1 MMSEAGSDRESLA
14 QPTAGSTPAGEEPGK
29 PKNRWLRLL
38 GVVVPFA
45 MVAALLAGVLPAMA
59 DFGEVWDAIQSLT
72 WLETTSLLVAAG
84 WNIIT
89 YQLIILAALPGL
101 TLLKAF
107 VVGQIS
113 TAVTNTLPAGSAIGV
128 GVTYAMFS
136 SLGFSTGSIAIASVV
151 TGLWNTFVKLALPV
165 VALALL
171 TFQGRSNAALRSASL
186 IGVVVLIGAI
196 GLLTLIMSSERS
208 ARRAGERI
216 GAIASRLVRPFKR
229 VPFEQWGAGFVRF
242 RSQSIDLLLRRW
254 HLITL
259 ATVLSQ
265 LSLFALLLLSLRHMG
280 VSADT
285 ITAAEALAAFAVVR
299 LVTAIP
305 ITPGNLGIV
314 EVGLTAAL
322 VLAGGD
328 ESLVVAAVLIYRA
341 LSFLLQVPLGLAAFI
356 IWRSKKSWR
365 VSSNVATGEAR

>member
-1 MMSEAGSDRESLA
+1 MVSETGPDGESPA
-14 QPTAGSTPAGEEPGK
+14 QPIGGTDAGGDDSGPTRG
-29 PKNRWLRLL
+29 RWRRLL
-38 GVVVPFA
+38 GVLGSIGL
-45 MVAALLAGVLPAMA
+45 MAALLVGVLPAMA

-72 WLETTSLLVAAG
+72 WLETASLLAVAG
-84 WNIIT
+84 WNIVT
-89 YQLIILAALPGL
+89 YQLVILSALPGL
-101 TLLKAF
+101 TLLRAF

-136 SLGFSTGSIAIASVV
+136 SFGFSTGSIAIASVV

-171 TFQGRSNAALRSASL
+171 TFQGRTNAALQSAAL
-186 IGVVVLIGAI
+186 TGIAVLIGAV
-196 GLLTLIMSSERS
+196 GLLALIMASERI

-216 GAIASRLVRPFKR
+216 GAVASRLARPFNR
-229 VPFEQWGAGFVRF
+229 GPFPHWGSGLVRF
-242 RSQSIDLLLRRW
+242 RSQSIELLRRRW

-259 ATVLSQ
+259 ATAVSH

-285 ITAAEALAAFAVVR
+285 VTGAEALAAFALVR

-305 ITPGNLGIV
+305 IPPGNLGIV

-322 VLAGGD
+322 VVAGGE

-341 LSFLLQVPLGLAAFI
+341 LSYLVQVPLGLVAYI
-356 IWRSKKSWR
+356 IWRSKRDWR
-365 VSSNVATGEAR
+365 IPSPAATGA

>member
-1 MMSEAGSDRESLA
+1 MSEADADRESPA
-14 QPTAGSTPAGEEPGK
+14 QPTAGAITEGGDPGK
-29 PKNRWLRLL
+29 PKRRWLRLL
-38 GVVVPFA
+38 GVVGSFA
-45 MVAALLAGVLPAMA
+45 LVAALLVGVLPAIA

-84 WNIIT
+84 WNIVT
-89 YQLIILAALPGL
+89 YQLIIMAALPGL
-101 TLLKAF
+101 TLLRAF

-128 GVTYAMFS
+128 GVTYTMFS
-136 SLGFSTGSIAIASVV
+136 SFGFGTGSIAIASVI
-151 TGLWNTFVKLALPV
+151 TGLWNTFVKLALPI

-186 IGVVVLIGAI
+186 IGVAVLIGAI
-196 GLLTLIMSSERS
+196 TLLTLMMLSERS

-216 GAIASRLVRPFKR
+216 GTVASRLVRPFKR
-229 VPFEQWGAGFVRF
+229 GPFQQWGAGFARF
-242 RSQSIDLLLRRW
+242 RSQSIDILRRRW
-254 HLITL
+254 HLLTL
-259 ATVLSQ
+259 ATVVSH
-265 LSLFALLLLSLRHMG
+265 LSLFTLLLVSLRHMG

-285 ITAAEALAAFAVVR
+285 ITGGEALAAFAVVR
-299 LVTAIP
+299 LATAIP

-322 VLAGGD
+322 VVAGGD

-341 LSFLLQVPLGLAAFI
+341 LSYLLQIPLGLAAFI

-365 VSSNVATGEAR
+365 VPSTVTNG

>member
-1 MMSEAGSDRESLA
+1 MMSETGPERESPAQPVAGSAPEGGNPRE
-14 QPTAGSTPAGEEPGK
+14 
-29 PKNRWLRLL
+29 PKRRWRRLL
-38 GVVVPFA
+38 GVAASFA
-45 MVAALLAGVLPAMA
+45 LVAALLMGVLPTMA

-72 WLETTSLLVAAG
+72 WLETASLFAAAG

-89 YQLIILAALPGL
+89 YQFIILAALPGL
-101 TLLKAF
+101 TLLRAF
-107 VVGQIS
+107 VVGQVS
-113 TAVTNTLPAGSAIGV
+113 TSVTNTLPAGSAIGV

-136 SLGFSTGSIAIASVV
+136 SFGFATGSIAIASVV

-171 TFQGRSNAALRSASL
+171 TVSGSSNRALQSASL
-186 IGVVVLIGAI
+186 IGIAVLIGTI

-208 ARRAGERI
+208 ARRAGERL
-216 GAIASRLVRPFKR
+216 GAIASQLTRPFKR
-229 VPFEQWGAGFVRF
+229 GPFQEWGAGFVRF
-242 RSQSIDLLLRRW
+242 RSQSIHLLHRRW

-259 ATVLSQ
+259 ATVVSH
-265 LSLFALLLLSLRHMG
+265 LSLFALLLMSLRHMG

-285 ITAAEALAAFAVVR
+285 VTGAEALAAFAVVR

-322 VLAGGD
+322 VVAGGD

-341 LSFLLQVPLGLAAFI
+341 LSYLLQVPLGLVAYV

-365 VSSNVATGEAR
+365 APSTVASS

>member
-1 MMSEAGSDRESLA
+1 MMSETGSDREFPA
-14 QPTAGSTPAGEEPGK
+14 QPTAGATPEGGNPGK
-29 PKNRWLRLL
+29 LKSRWLRLL
-38 GVVVPFA
+38 GIVGSIA
-45 MVAALLAGVLPAMA
+45 LGGALLVGVLPAMA

-72 WLETTSLLVAAG
+72 WLETTSLFFAAA

-89 YQLIILAALPGL
+89 YQLIIMAALPGL
-101 TLLKAF
+101 TMVRAF

-136 SLGFSTGSIAIASVV
+136 SFGFGTGSIAIASVV
-151 TGLWNTFVKLALPV
+151 TGVWNTFVKLALPV

-171 TFQGRSNAALRSASL
+171 TFQGRGNAALRSASL
-186 IGVVVLIGAI
+186 TGVAVMIGAI
-196 GLLTLIMSSERS
+196 ALLTLIMSNERS
-208 ARRAGERI
+208 ARWTGKRI

-229 VPFEQWGAGFVRF
+229 GPFQQWGTGLVRF
-242 RSQSIDLLLRRW
+242 RSQSIDLLRRRW

-259 ATVLSQ
+259 ATVASH
-265 LSLFALLLLSLRHMG
+265 LSLFALLLMSLRHMG

-322 VLAGGD
+322 VVAGG
-328 ESLVVAAVLIYRA
+328 EETLVVAAVLIYRA
-341 LSFLLQVPLGLAAFI
+341 LSYLLQVPLGLMAYI

-365 VSSNVATGEAR
+365 VPSTVASG

>member
-1 MMSEAGSDRESLA
+1 MMSETDSDRESLA
-14 QPTAGSTPAGEEPGK
+14 QPTAGSTPEGEKPGK

-229 VPFEQWGAGFVRF
+229 GPFEQWGAGFVRF